1 MLAVSV
7 LRHLNR
13 GVRNQIWLLW
23 TCTTSLFSFTL
34 NLPLL
39 VLAWALFPLEN
50 TVYDKLRSSFGSVFR
65 TVDPD
70 RIRPLDSIRILLQIL
85 FLIFFSI
92 GERITDRNK
101 EKRVSA
107 FWKTRFNWARQ
118 RTGNLLDAIDQTA
131 TRIRLLANGK
141 PRRLGWHHIFALSLL
156 AAGAL
161 SLAWMCITQPL
172 DPLYQAVFCS
182 CTLSLAILLRGIR
195 SRLTVISLVLISALV
210 SSRYL
215 WWRYSET
222 LNFDTPAGSIFSV
235 LLVLAETYTYVLMAL
250 SYFQSFWVLE
260 RKPVPLPDDQTSWP
274 HVDVCIPTYN
284 ESLEVVRATVYGALS
299 LDWPSDKLHV
309 WILDDGSRDEFRDFA
324 ESAGAGYIRREKHDH
339 AKAGNINHALTKL
352 SGEYV
357 VIFDC
362 DHIPV
367 RSFLLKT
374 MGWMLKDPKIALVQT
389 PHHFYS
395 QDPFERNLGLTDAV
409 PLENALFHDFVQKGN
424 DMWNA
429 CMFCGSC
436 AVMRRRAL
444 DEIGGIA
451 VETVTEDAHTSLKML
466 RRGWH
471 TACIAEPLAAG
482 LATETLSAHIGQRIR
497 WARGMTQIFRLDN
510 PLLGKGLKLAQRLC
524 FFSAMM
530 YFLMGVPRLIFLIAP
545 LPFVFFEINVIQA
558 PGLAILAFVLPHL
571 LHSVITSDAVQRG
584 HRIPLMGEIYDTI
597 LACYIV
603 LPTTVALF
611 APHYGKFNVTAKG
624 GTVDSDYMDWQ
635 IARPYVVLL
644 LLNIAGV
651 VVLCIRATLA
661 DGINSALLLV
671 NLLWLAYNIVI
682 LGTATAVAVE
692 TVQQRQHAR
701 IKLKVPM
708 AIRDKN
714 GQHTSAMLNDFSQN
728 GASVTLLPLVD
739 NPFIKGDTVA
749 VVLTDRG
756 VAYDFEAVVRRSS
769 GHALGLELRFSDSQN
784 ERAFVAA
791 TFCRPDLW
799 KGKTFRPAGGLF
811 SGAGSILRF
820 AGRGISGVCR
830 YAPLPI
836 SLTFAAID
844 MTFGWIV
851 SFIPRA
857 PLKTSPHGHRHDVFA
872 EKF

>member
-1 MLAVSV
+1 MLAITV
-7 LRHLNR
+7 LRRINS
-13 GVRNQIWLLW
+13 GVRSRIWHLW
-23 TCTTSLFSFTL
+23 TCSTSLFSFAL

-39 VLAWALFPLEN
+39 VLAWGLFPLEN
-50 TVYDKLRSSFGSVFR
+50 SVYGKLRRSFGSVFQ
-65 TVDPD
+65 TVDLY
-70 RIRPLDSIRILLQIL
+70 RIRPLDSIRILLQGL
-85 FLIFFSI
+85 FLVFFSV
-92 GERITDRNK
+92 GERITDSNQ

-107 FWKTRFNWARQ
+107 SWKTHISKARSQ
-118 RTGNLLDAIDQTA
+118 ISKLLDSIDSAA
-131 TRIRLLANGK
+131 THGRLLANGK
-141 PRRLGWHHIFALSLL
+141 PRRLGRHHILALSLL
-156 AAGAL
+156 AAAAL

-172 DPLYQAVFCS
+172 DPLYQAVFCA

-195 SRLTVISLVLISALV
+195 SRLTVISLILISALV

-215 WWRYSET
+215 WWRYNET

-235 LLVLAETYTYVLMAL
+235 LLVLAETYTFVLMAL

-260 RKPVPLPDDQTSWP
+260 RKPIPLPDDQSAWP
-274 HVDVCIPTYN
+274 HVDICIPTYN
-284 ESLEVVRATVYGALS
+284 ESLDVVRATVYGALS
-299 LDWPSDKLHV
+299 LDWPSDRLHV
-309 WILDDGSRDEFRDFA
+309 WLLDDGSRDEFRDFA
-324 ESAGAGYIRREKHDH
+324 ERAGAGYIRREKHDH

-374 MGWMLKDPKIALVQT
+374 MGWMLKDPKIAMVQT

-451 VETVTEDAHTSLKML
+451 VETVTEDAHTSLKLL
-466 RRGWH
+466 RRGWQ

-497 WARGMTQIFRLDN
+497 WARGMIQIFRLDN

-530 YFLMGVPRLIFLIAP
+530 YFLMGLPRLIFLIAP

-558 PGLAILAFVLPHL
+558 PGLAILAFVVPHL

-611 APHYGKFNVTAKG
+611 APHFGKFNVTAKG

-635 IARPYVVLL
+635 TARPYVVLL

-651 VVLCIRATLA
+651 VVLCIRAGLT

-671 NLLWLAYNIVI
+671 NLLWLAYNIII

-701 IKLKVPM
+701 IKLRVPV
-708 AIRDKN
+708 AIRDQN
-714 GQHTSAMLNDFSQN
+714 GLHKSAMLNDFSQQ
-728 GASVTLLPLVD
+728 GANVTLLPLTD
-739 NPFIKGDTVA
+739 NPFGAGDTVA

-756 VAYDFEAVVRRSS
+756 VVYDFEAIVRRSN
-769 GHALGLELRFSDSQN
+769 GHSLGLELRFSDSQN

-799 KGKTFRPAGGLF
+799 EGKTFRPAGGLF

-844 MTFGWIV
+844 ATFGWV
-851 SFIPRA
+851 LSFIPRP
-857 PLKTSPHGHRHDVFA
+857 PLRVPSHGHRHEVLA
-872 EKF
+872 KKF